1 MRESEKLLEV
11 DDSSASLSS
20 GIPNLLFKSKSSPEV
35 RPFDSIPDLG
45 RAMARLPDGQHTGK
59 ESVVTS
65 FLRQVFNGDRP
76 CPNEYL
82 KAIVAATR
90 LRVEER
96 SIPTDVDNLVAHIE
110 KGIPALKKRRERR
123 IREKHQS
130 RSIKPFGA
138 AEVRFIVNPPLG
150 VFPIASSG
158 IKRISQLIADSIYA
172 DTKSGSPGTTY
183 KICFPVE
190 TDAVDQWRLI
200 FDELTGKFNDSGDFE
215 ELDAISAADRI
226 QAADSAGRL
235 QIYVVPYFLCL
246 ASALIDNPD
255 SRDECAGV
263 TLQVEKGV
271 QTKLNE
277 IRERNIVYWRQ
288 MYYDLENGVFG
299 EYRRLEF
306 AKYRNLVTRRPG
318 LPEAART

>member
-1 MRESEKLLEV
+1 MRETDRLQHA
-11 DDSSASLSS
+11 DDLSLPPAS
-20 GIPNLLFKSKSSPEV
+20 GMQNLLFSSKSSPDV

-45 RAMARLPDGQHTGK
+45 RAIARLPDGQHAGK

-65 FLRQVFNGDRP
+65 FLRQVFNGARP

-96 SIPTDVDNLVAHIE
+96 SIATDVDLLVADIE
-110 KGIPALKKRRERR
+110 KSIAALKKRRERR
-123 IREKHQS
+123 IREKHRS
-130 RSIKPFGA
+130 RPAKQLGS

-150 VFPIASSG
+150 AVPIATSG
-158 IKRISQLIADSIYA
+158 IKRISQLIADSIYS
-172 DTKSGSPGTTY
+172 DSNIGSHTTIY

-200 FDELTGKFNDSGDFE
+200 YDELTGKFNDSGDFE
-215 ELDAISAADRI
+215 TLDAESAAARI
-226 QAADSAGRL
+226 QTADTLGRL
-235 QIYVVPYFLCL
+235 QIYVIPYYLCL

-255 SRDECAGV
+255 SRDDCSGV
-263 TLQVEKGV
+263 TLHIQKSA
-271 QTKLNE
+271 QAKLNE
-277 IRERNIVYWRQ
+277 IKERNIVYWRQ

-306 AKYRNLVTRRPG
+306 GKYRNLVIRKPG
-318 LPEAART
+318 